1 MLFRSHAP
9 SPISHPNFTS
19 RSSSSSNRSFIS
31 SWRDHH
37 HHHHDYNPFRFTD
50 AHHHYDPTSSYYPD
64 PATVAATMDSY
75 ASTANNYSPY
85 MAHQHSSPPLPLPPP
100 SSSNNSA
107 SIKPETAAAA
117 ALQSALSLST
127 PMNVNVSM
135 NFNSHSVQYT
145 AGYGAGSGSANFSNS
160 PYDSFYN
167 SASSAHY
174 PFGTHSPEMKGN
186 RSSSSSASYLPTD
199 PVTQK
204 QAMILSAAAANYD
217 YKDLSKLC
225 DFFPTPSSSSATSM
239 SMNDKRR

>member
-1 MLFRSHAP
+1 
-9 SPISHPNFTS
+9 
-19 RSSSSSNRSFIS
+19 
-31 SWRDHH
+31 
-37 HHHHDYNPFRFTD
+37 
-50 AHHHYDPTSSYYPD
+50 
-64 PATVAATMDSY
+64 MDTY

-85 MAHQHSSPPLPLPPP
+85 MAQQHASSSPPL
-100 SSSNNSA
+100 SSNNGS

-145 AGYGAGSGSANFSNS
+145 AGYANGSGSTNFTNS

-174 PFGTHSPEMKGN
+174 PFSTHSPEMKGT
-186 RSSSSSASYLPTD
+186 RSAASYLPTD
-199 PVTQK
+199 SVTQK

-225 DFFPTPSSSSATSM
+225 DFFPTPSSSSAATTSM
-239 SMNDKRR
+239 CMNDKRR